1 MKNSIIPLALVVL
14 LSACGGKQEEKSEAT
29 NAQELDGAT
38 LLQDE
43 GPVYDKTAINPDA
56 PVVTITVKAVGNSM
70 AEMKYDQSALEVA
83 AGSTV
88 KLTLISET
96 KEESMPHNWVL
107 VKKGSAER
115 VATKAIE
122 AGPDKNYIPA
132 TDDVLVATSLLKPG
146 AKEEITFPAPAAGE
160 YLFICTYPGH
170 WQQMQGTFTV
180 K

>member
-1 MKNSIIPLALVVL
+1 MKNSIIPIALVVL
-14 LSACGGKQEEKSEAT
+14 LSACGGKEEAKTETT
-29 NAQELDGAT
+29 NEQELNGAT

-43 GPVYDKTAINPDA
+43 GPVYDRNAINPDA
-56 PVVTITVKAVGNSM
+56 PVVTFTVKAVGNSM
-70 AEMKYDQSALEVA
+70 AEMKYDQTALEIA

-115 VATKAIE
+115 VASKAIE
-122 AGPDKNYIPA
+122 AGPDKNYVPVS
-132 TDDVLVATSLLKPG
+132 DDVLVATSLLKPG
-146 AKEEITFPAPAAGE
+146 GKEEITFPAPVAGE
-160 YLFICTYPGH
+160 YIFICTYPGH